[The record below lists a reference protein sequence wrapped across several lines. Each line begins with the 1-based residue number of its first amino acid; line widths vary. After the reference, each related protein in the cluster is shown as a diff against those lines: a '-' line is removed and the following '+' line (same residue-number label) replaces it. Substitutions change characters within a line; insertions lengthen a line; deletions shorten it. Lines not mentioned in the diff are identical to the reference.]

1 MSWMFALDIVCCP
14 VSVNNHLVF
23 PIEVFQTLF
32 LHKEILHK
40 LDRSITNACSVAE
53 MRHHLHVVSFQCLFS
68 VFSVCF
74 SWLRTHSFTC
84 NIDSCP
90 FKFLCLSSHNS
101 HPRDRKTKTRAFH
114 SLIHQ
119 RPSNEIPLAS
129 FVHYID
135 FCLSCSFD
143 DVFHFLFLSRFF
155 DDGEKG
161 WVVKSLIC
169 SSLRPAVV
177 FLDSISSHIP
187 VSEV

>member
-53 MRHHLHVVSFQCLFS
+53 MRHHLHVVSFQFA
-68 VFSVCF
+68 F
-74 SWLRTHSFTC
+74 
-84 NIDSCP
+84 
-90 FKFLCLSSHNS
+90 
-101 HPRDRKTKTRAFH
+101 RD
-114 SLIHQ
+114 LGL
-119 RPSNEIPLAS
+119 IPLRATS
-129 FVHYID
+129 TAVLSNFCVFHLTIVILVIEKRRPEHSIRWFINVLPMKSLWLHYID

-169 SSLRPAVV
+169 NSLRPAVV